1 VRPEVSGVVC
11 TGGRPRFLRQLLRCW
26 QRQTFAGR
34 ELVIVDDDPEP
45 VRGGFP
51 RDPRIRYLRVPPGTS
66 QGMKLNRGMEAARGA
81 IIQKLDDD
89 DWYHPRFV
97 ESTVAAL
104 RRAAEP
110 ALVGMGRFLVL
121 IAGAGALKDPG
132 GGWFAGGTLCF
143 RRELWERCPFRD
155 VRVKADL
162 AFQEECGAART
173 SIDHAPELYILVRHG
188 HGHAWNRMR
197 ETDVTGWFARRPDYA
212 RTLAEV
218 VPAPEDRAFY
228 ASLRA
233 DRATA
238 GAAALH
244 R

>member
-1 VRPEVSGVVC
+1 VRPAVSGVVC

-34 ELVIVDDDPEP
+34 ELVIVDDDPQP

-66 QGMKLNRGMEAARGA
+66 QGTKLNRGIEAARGA
-81 IIQKLDDD
+81 VIQKLDDD

-97 ESTVAAL
+97 ETTVAAL
-104 RRAAEP
+104 GRAGEGAM
-110 ALVGMGRFLVL
+110 VGLSRFLVL
-121 IAGAGALKDPG
+121 IAPTGQLKDSDE
-132 GGWFAGGTLCF
+132 GWFAGGTLCF

-155 VRVKADL
+155 VRMKADQW
-162 AFQEECGAART
+162 FQDECGAAKVGVSR
-173 SIDHAPELYILVRHG
+173 PELYVLVRHG
-188 HGHAWNRMR
+188 RNVWNRMG
-197 ETDVTGWFARRPDYA
+197 ETDVTGWFARRPDHA

-218 VPAPEDRAFY
+218 MPAPEDRAFY

-233 DRATA
+233 ERATA